1 MNGRKLYRKGPDRWS
16 QKRDSRIKNGI
27 ELREAEQKRVK
38 KRRKEQEKWREGI
51 DYECRGVRGKTRLV
65 AWERR
70 LGGRSLFSLL
80 RRKGWGRILAVS
92 R

>member
-38 KRRKEQEKWREGI
+38 KRRREQEKW
-51 DYECRGVRGKTRLV
+51 
-65 AWERR
+65 
-70 LGGRSLFSLL
+70 
-80 RRKGWGRILAVS
+80 
-92 R
+92 